1 LGIVQQACSVV
12 LAAPQEAALNVEQL
26 AQRLDA
32 IQSSL
37 TRSHPPEVMTTEEA
51 AAFLGM
57 TAETLFRWRKDAT
70 GPKYSRIN
78 DRVIRY
84 LKDDLLSW
92 MRENQ

>member
-1 LGIVQQACSVV
+1 M
-12 LAAPQEAALNVEQL
+12 NVEQIT
-26 AQRLDA
+26 QRLDA

-37 TRSHPPEVMTTEEA
+37 ARAHPPEVMSTEEA

-57 TAETLFRWRKDAT
+57 VPETLFRWRKDGI

-84 LKDDLLSW
+84 LKDDLISW
-92 MRENQ
+92 MREKQ